1 MHDMTPV
8 VSLLGNGLLREAVAA
23 SLAGKVRLHDP
34 AELRPAAHE
43 GLVALVPV
51 SDGWADA
58 PLGAVPAIPVP
69 VLPVTAE
76 LGHVVVGPLTAP
88 GASGCWTCADL
99 RRRRNQPGR
108 YAVLDRN
115 RDSLAGSPAPW
126 LTSFAADGIA
136 ELVADEITAL
146 ASGTTPRS
154 ASALLRVSLA
164 DLTVRTHRIL
174 PEPLCPVCGEPPE
187 DTAERARLTL
197 RPRLKPRPGAFRTR
211 NATDERQMLVRTFVD
226 SETGLIRDVGTGD
239 EGGLPVARATLP
251 IRGHTSEE
259 SGWGRSD
266 NYRASV
272 ATAVLEA
279 VERWGGLQAGGKRT
293 TVRAS
298 YRDIR
303 ETAVDPRSLGL
314 YTPERHGV
322 PGFPFTPFHE
332 DLSMHWVWA
341 YSFAR
346 RRPMLLPETYAY
358 YGAHLLRPDEP
369 RLAYEISNGCAL
381 GGCLEEAIL
390 YGLLE
395 VAERDAFL
403 IAWYARRPLPR
414 IDLGSARD
422 PRVRLLAAHLEEE
435 TSRTI
440 TVLDTTVEQGLPC
453 VWAIAV
459 DHTDRTG
466 RAKAVCAGG
475 SHLVPERAVLNAL
488 CELGPILASVDRSYA
503 EHRGRV
509 TAMAADSSLV
519 RNMSDHSLLYADP
532 SVFSRLEFLF
542 SSPERRSLEEMTARS
557 IPISTDDLTQDV
569 EHAIDRYLR
578 TGLDVLV
585 VDQTTSEQRAGGL
598 ACVKVVVPGAAPMTF
613 GHGMRRVDGLPRLLD
628 VPRLLGDPTPPST
641 VAGLNPFPHPFP

>member
-8 VSLLGNGLLREAVAA
+8 VSLLGDGLLREAVAA
-23 SLAGKVRLHDP
+23 SLAKRVRLHDP
-34 AELRPAAHE
+34 AELRPDVHDR
-43 GLVALVPV
+43 LVALVPL
-51 SDGWADA
+51 SDSWTDT

-76 LGHVVVGPLTAP
+76 PGHVVVGPLTASGTP
-88 GASGCWTCADL
+88 GCWTCTDL

-115 RDSLAGSPAPW
+115 RDTLARSPVPW
-126 LTSFAADGIA
+126 LTTFSTDGIA
-136 ELVADEITAL
+136 ALVADEIEAL

-164 DLTVRTHRIL
+164 DLTVRTHRVL
-174 PEPLCPVCGEPPE
+174 PEPLCPVCGELPE

-211 NATDERQMLVRTFVD
+211 NSTDERQTLIRTFVD
-226 SETGLIRDVGTGD
+226 SETGLIRDVDTGD
-239 EGGLPVARATLP
+239 EGGLPVARAPLP
-251 IRGHTSEE
+251 MRGHTAEE

-266 NYRASV
+266 SYRASE

-293 TVRAS
+293 TVRAP
-298 YRDIR
+298 YRDIQ
-303 ETAVDPRSLGL
+303 ETAVDPRTLGL
-314 YTPERHGV
+314 YAPERYGL
-322 PGFPFTPFHE
+322 PGFPFTSFHE

-346 RRPMLLPETYAY
+346 RQPVLLPEAYAY

-395 VAERDAFL
+395 VVERDAFL
-403 IAWYARRPLPR
+403 TAWYARRPLPG
-414 IDLGSARD
+414 IDLASARD
-422 PRVRLLAAHLEEE
+422 PQVRMLAAHLEEE
-435 TSRTI
+435 TSRTV

-459 DHTDRTG
+459 DRTGDTG

-509 TAMAADSSLV
+509 KAMAADSSLV
-519 RNMSDHSLLYADP
+519 RSMSDHSLLYAD
-532 SVFSRLEFLF
+532 SSAFSRLEFLF
-542 SSPERRSLEEMTARS
+542 SSPQRRSLEEMTARS
-557 IPISTDDLTQDV
+557 IPISSDDLTQDV
-569 EHAIDRYLR
+569 EHAIERYLR

-585 VDQTTSEQRAGGL
+585 VDQTTSEQRAGEL
-598 ACVKVVVPGAAPMTF
+598 ACVKVVVPGTAPMTF
-613 GHGMRRVDGLPRLLD
+613 GHDMRRVDGLPRLLD
-628 VPRLLGDPTPPST
+628 VPRILGDPAPPST
-641 VAGLNPFPHPFP
+641 VAELNPFPHPFP